1 MQIAQFESRP
11 PQLVQ
16 ALEAL
21 AQRAGNSDV
30 AETLFDELCGITL
43 LVAKKFTNDRTAD
56 GFQDAFHLSVGCIS
70 LGLSLAGISDGKDAK
85 LSFLLQHGAEYV
97 FQMGFRHIKELSG
110 LPYVAFISDFD
121 NDPFIQQR
129 NLKDIF
135 KEVCSADPASN
146 WNGDTVFMTAMLER
160 KRNKQ
165 LIDCAQWLRKHNSAG
180 PIIDSELD
188 ANAAIAIA
196 IIFAISGEGTIV
208 ARTSQ
213 RAIEN
218 LIEKT
223 REVRPD
229 VEVSWKKLLNRVPPE
244 FQLILRERMNELKG
258 TIIKKI
264 YSKTKIK
271 TVLTEL
277 QDFYAGNEQDIEYP

>member
-1 MQIAQFESRP
+1 MQITHFESRP

-21 AQRAGNSDV
+21 AQRADSRE
-30 AETLFDELCGITL
+30 ATEALFDELCGITV

-56 GFQDAFHLSVGCIS
+56 GIQEAFQLTIGCIS
-70 LGLSLAGISDGKDAK
+70 LGISQASLPPGKDAK
-85 LSFLLQHGAEYV
+85 LAFLLQHGAEYV
-97 FQMGFRHIKELSG
+97 FQMGFRHIKELSA
-110 LPYVAFISDFD
+110 LPYVAFVSDFD

-129 NLKDIF
+129 NLKAIF
-135 KEVCSADPASN
+135 MEICSADPSST
-146 WNGDTVFMTAMLER
+146 WNGDTVFANELLDR
-160 KRNKQ
+160 RRNQK
-165 LIDCAQWLRKHNSAG
+165 LIDCAKWLRKNNAEG
-180 PIIDSELD
+180 PVKDSELD

-196 IIFAISGEGTIV
+196 IIFAIAGDGRIV

-213 RAIEN
+213 SAIES
-218 LIEKT
+218 LINYT
-223 REVRPD
+223 REVQPD
-229 VEVSWKKLLNRVPPE
+229 VEAGWERLLKKIPPE
-244 FQLILRERMNELKG
+244 HQPILRERMEELRG

-264 YSKTKIK
+264 YSRTKIK

>member
-1 MQIAQFESRP
+1 
-11 PQLVQ
+11 VQ
-16 ALEAL
+16 ALEAR
-21 AQRAGNSDV
+21 AQRAESGDA
-30 AETLFDELCGITL
+30 AEILLDELCGITV
-43 LVAKKFTNDRTAD
+43 LVARKFTNDRTAD
-56 GFQDAFHLSVGCIS
+56 GLQEAFHLVIGCVS
-70 LGLSLAGISDGKDAK
+70 LGLRLASPSDNEDAK
-85 LSFLLQHGAEYV
+85 LAFLLQHGAEYV

-121 NDPFIQQR
+121 NDSFIQQR
-129 NLKDIF
+129 NLKAIF
-135 KEVCSADPASN
+135 MEICRADPASN
-146 WNGDTVFMTAMLER
+146 WNGDTVFMNGMLER
-160 KRNKQ
+160 KRNQK
-165 LIDCAQWLRKHNSAG
+165 LIDCAQWLRKHNSDG
-180 PIIDSELD
+180 TIIDSELD

-196 IIFAISGEGTIV
+196 IIFAISGNGKIV

-223 REVRPD
+223 REERPD
-229 VEVSWKKLLNRVPPE
+229 VEASWENFLKKIPLE
-244 FQLILRERMNELKG
+244 FQLIVRERMNELKT

-264 YSKTKIK
+264 YSRTKLK